1 MRAVLFARATATT
14 RLGRRR
20 RSPITQ
26 GSALVAFERSRL
38 ALAPLISRRRKYRLP
53 RFEMPPRRALPPV
66 ECCRGTRPSHAANS
80 RALANPL
87 GSTTIAAIAVAMIG
101 PMPGIVAKRWLS
113 GLLRCQAVSSFSTFA
128 TAACASSTCVAS
140 TRRTGRARSGKRRSL
155 ASRTIAISWLTL
167 RSPAG
172 ATTPNSARC
181 ARSAFTSVVRCRTSL
196 SLPRC
201 RRTAA
206 CCSAVLIGTNRIVGR
221 RTASQIASASA
232 ASVLLR
238 LTYAF
243 TLRRHQPDLVAGCL
257 QLPRPVVRRRAGFE
271 SNQTTRQ
278 FGKEGDDLTPP
289 KPFAQNAFPGRIDA
303 VDLKNVFRQI
313 QPYRLNLAHGW
324 LPSMVRFTD
333 HHSGTDMPQRGP
345 STPSLDQLVGAGE
358 QRPRHFQPECPRRLQ
373 IDDKLEPRRLI
384 KRYVARLRAVQDL
397 SDIAG
402 HT

>member
-1 MRAVLFARATATT
+1 MRGPGEGSARQNTPSL
-14 RLGRRR
+14 RLGGRC
-20 RSPITQ
+20 
-26 GSALVAFERSRL
+26 SALAATRIGHCRAWAGSESTYLGHLDLFTTLRDAAQARFAAGGVLSRHQ
-38 ALAPLISRRRKYRLP
+38 AQPRRKLASAGKPARLHYHP
-53 RFEMPPRRALPPV
+53 
-66 ECCRGTRPSHAANS
+66 
-80 RALANPL
+80 
-87 GSTTIAAIAVAMIG
+87 AIAVAMIG

-333 HHSGTDMPQRGP
+333 HHSGTDRPQRGP
-345 STPSLDQLVGAGE
+345 TTPSLAHLV
-358 QRPRHFQPECPRRLQ
+358 RPE
-373 IDDKLEPRRLI
+373 
-384 KRYVARLRAVQDL
+384 
-397 SDIAG
+397 
-402 HT
+402 